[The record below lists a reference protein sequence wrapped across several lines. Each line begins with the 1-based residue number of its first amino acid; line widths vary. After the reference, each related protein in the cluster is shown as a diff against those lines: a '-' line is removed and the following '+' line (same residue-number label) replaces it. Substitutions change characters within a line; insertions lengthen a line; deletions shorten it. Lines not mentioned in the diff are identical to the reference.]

1 MDLTLLLNPAN
12 FHLYLIHLDQAL
24 CESSS
29 HITPTSSS
37 PAGDSSVLHGDSIQ
51 FDLVPDIVMN
61 GSVVQ
66 VSYQCSRAC
75 EVGVEVMV
83 PTQTK
88 TGVAVFRRR
97 WTNHRRL
104 HVPRTHPVKLWFPPG
119 MAYRKDLFMRRTLD
133 VHNVM
138 VRAWL
143 DHLEQGKGDKGH
155 VNRTSTYN
163 GSLVRTFKVLQ
174 AVLPSERP
182 ARLYPGCPSW
192 MADLMWQL
200 TRDRIRQ
207 CPHESGLVS
216 INQSG
221 FVLYVC
227 VTIRLTLLS
236 STLYD
241 KQFGASEL
249 RHRKKN
255 TDIIYF
261 VKEVILSPC

>member
-1 MDLTLLLNPAN
+1 MNVFESFNLCGHAVTVVIVLSL
-12 FHLYLIHLDQAL
+12 AL
-24 CESSS
+24 CESSTHTMS
-29 HITPTSSS
+29 TSSS
-37 PAGDSSVLHGDSIQ
+37 PAGESSMLHGDSIQ
-51 FDLVPDIVMN
+51 FDLVPDKVMH

-75 EVGVEVMV
+75 EVGVEVV
-83 PTQTK
+83 VSTQTK

-97 WTNHRRL
+97 WTNHRHL

-143 DHLEQGKGDKGH
+143 DHLEQDKGDKGH

-182 ARLYPGCPSW
+182 ARLYPGCFSW

-200 TRDRIRQ
+200 TRDRIHQ
-207 CPHESGLVS
+207 CPHESDTVDMLTFPMVSTGKSFGVIRKIHPFINRDLERDRVLTVEKPSITVS
-216 INQSG
+216 IWVFLVQ
-221 FVLYVC
+221 
-227 VTIRLTLLS
+227 
-236 STLYD
+236 
-241 KQFGASEL
+241 
-249 RHRKKN
+249 
-255 TDIIYF
+255 
-261 VKEVILSPC
+261 